1 MRIIRLAIIGA
12 AVAAGIGYIIR
23 KNEQGESVLDELSE
37 HVPDLLDKAKD
48 IGTKAF
54 RNFIADIKA

>member
-23 KNEQGESVLDELSE
+23 KNEEGESVLDEISE
-37 HVPDLLDKAKD
+37 HLPDFLDQAKNL
-48 IGTKAF
+48 GTKALK
-54 RNFIADIKA
+54 NFIADIKL